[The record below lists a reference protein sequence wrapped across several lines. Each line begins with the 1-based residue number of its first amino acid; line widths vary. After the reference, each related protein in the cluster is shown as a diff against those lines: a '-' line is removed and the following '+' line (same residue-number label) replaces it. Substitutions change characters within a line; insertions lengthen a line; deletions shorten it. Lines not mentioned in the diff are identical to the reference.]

1 MSANPRGEILMSP
14 HAELLPHLANA
25 AKEARIAAGLTY
37 AHIAVHVQKRNG
49 REGVSDSTVAR
60 FEYGKTWP
68 ENPDAMLAA
77 YAAACDVDPR
87 DLWHT
92 AVAAASSIEPKTSRR
107 STRRNHH

>member
-1 MSANPRGEILMSP
+1 LTTQIVVNG
-14 HAELLPHLANA
+14 LLPHLAKV
-25 AKEARIAAGLTY
+25 AKDARITAGLTY

-77 YAAACDVDPR
+77 YGAACDLDPR
-87 DLWHT
+87 ELWHT
-92 AVAAASSIEPKTSRR
+92 AIAASRETSSARAR
-107 STRRNHH
+107 KR